1 MWSKP
6 TIVYILQRCLA
17 LLRWLLSLL
26 LLLSSSLRIICPS
39 TSFTLFFCMIVF
51 VLFVSYFVFVYL
63 YCFWRVKKIANSDCL
78 LRHFCLSAW
87 KKSAPQR
94 SDFRDILYLGIFR
107 KSVDK
112 IKVSLKSDMNNGYFT
127 WRPIYIFITLPAF
140 LLIMRNFWD
149 RSCREN
155 QSTHFRVSN
164 DLFRNSCRHDIMWK
178 KKYCRAWQT
187 TDDTTAHAHWMLDT

>member
-26 LLLSSSLRIICPS
+26 LLLLSSLRIICPS

-127 WRPIYIFITLPAF
+127 WRPIYIFIIYRSV
-140 LLIMRNFWD
+140 LLRMRGNVSHK
-149 RSCREN
+149 SCREIQN
-155 QSTHFRVSN
+155 TIYVQQLFFFNRARSWDNVEKHSTAGQARDN
-164 DLFRNSCRHDIMWK
+164 NI
-178 KKYCRAWQT
+178 
-187 TDDTTAHAHWMLDT
+187 AHAHCMLDT